1 MDYRKILSER
11 FGFDDELLKEYEKTK
26 KSIRTSEKD
35 KLVNKLMAIERSNG
49 LTATLLLLYRQQVES
64 GFLLA
69 DPTDSANKEF
79 FNIRDDKTGV
89 TFHIQWNPD
98 RELRKNHK
106 LLVERGII
114 VPVQDTGSLINKD
127 KQGKACYLCWENIRV
142 QNPAEILYP
151 VQLADEEY
159 FLGANF
165 AYLANNHFTLFN
177 KAHRPQLYRKEII
190 AFLLEFMDKTNGCF
204 RGIFNGLAGASIE
217 HHEHMQVTTEKFPV
231 EDITVSPKAV
241 ILNGDRIRISQPDYY
256 TSLILLESSESSVIM
271 KYADAFLTRW
281 HTLNPKHHTENIVAV
296 KHLGRYRLFIFPRDR
311 RKLTGSG
318 KTGAMASFEVSG
330 NIVLS
335 DKTVERTTFDN
346 ISLTSIQN
354 MLAGIKPAGSLKQL
368 FP

>member
-11 FGFDDELLKEYEKTK
+11 FGFDDELLKEYDKTK
-26 KSIRTSEKD
+26 KFRTSAKE
-35 KLVNKLMAIERSNG
+35 KLVKKLIDIERSYG
-49 LTATLLLLYRQQVES
+49 LCAALLLLYRQQVES
-64 GFLLA
+64 GFVLA
-69 DPTDSANKEF
+69 DPADTTNKEF
-79 FNIRDDKTGV
+79 YDIPDEKTGV

-114 VPVQDTGSLINKD
+114 APVPDTGNLINKD
-127 KQGKACYLCWENIRV
+127 EQGKACYLCPENIRI
-142 QNPAEILYP
+142 QNPAEIIYP
-151 VQLADEEY
+151 VRLVDEEY

-177 KAHRPQLYRKEII
+177 KEHRPQLYRKEII
-190 AFLLEFMDKTNGCF
+190 AFLIDFLDRTNGCF

-231 EDITVSPKAV
+231 ENIIVSPKAV
-241 ILNGDRIRISQPDYY
+241 ILNDDGIRISLPCYY
-256 TSLILLESSESSVIM
+256 TTLLLLESTESSVIM
-271 KYADAFLTRW
+271 KYADVFLTRW
-281 HTLNPKHHTENIVAV
+281 HALNPEHHTENIVAV
-296 KHLGRYRLFIFPRDR
+296 KHHGRYRLFIFPRDK
-311 RKLTGSG
+311 RKLAGAG

-346 ISLTSIQN
+346 ITLTSIQN
-354 MLAGIKPAGSLKQL
+354 MLAGIKPAVSLKQL

>member
-1 MDYRKILSER
+1 MDYRNILSKC
-11 FGFDDELLKEYEKTK
+11 FGFNDELLKVYEKTK
-26 KSIRTSEKD
+26 NFRTSEKD
-35 KLVNKLMAIERSNG
+35 KYVNG
-49 LTATLLLLYRQQVES
+49 LISIEKSYGLCAALLFLYRQQVES
-64 GFLLA
+64 GFVLA
-69 DPTDSANKEF
+69 DPEDTTNKEF

-114 VPVQDTGSLINKD
+114 APAPDTGNLINKD
-127 KQGKACYLCWENIRV
+127 EQGKACYLCPENIII
-142 QNPAEILYP
+142 QNPVEIIYP
-151 VQLADEEY
+151 VRLLNEEF

-177 KAHRPQLYRKEII
+177 KEHRPQLYRKDII
-190 AFLLEFMDKTNGCF
+190 AFLFDFLDKTNGCF

-256 TSLILLESSESSVIM
+256 TSLLLLESTESSVII

-281 HTLNPKHHTENIVAV
+281 HALKPAYHTENLVAV
-296 KHLGRYRLFIFPRDR
+296 KYHEHYRLFIFPRDK
-311 RKLTGSG
+311 RKLAGAG

-335 DKTVERTTFDN
+335 DMAAERTTFDN
-346 ISLTSIQN
+346 ISLTSIQD
-354 MLAGIKPAGSLKQL
+354 MLMEIKPVGNLKQL